1 MASFHENEMAGVL
14 EASYASMLFQV
25 ATGIGLAASTG
36 LRAFLP
42 VFVVGVLGRL
52 DLVPLREN
60 FEWLESAPALVIF
73 GTAVVLEVLGD
84 KIPGVDHFLDMA
96 GTVIKPAAG
105 ALVVVAA
112 LAEFPPLYAAV
123 IGLLVGGS
131 VSGSVHVAKAGLRAI
146 VTGATVGTANPAVS
160 ATEDSLSLGGALL
173 AIFYPVI
180 FLLATFTAALLL
192 LYAWRRRRR
201 QHAS

>member
-1 MASFHENEMAGVL
+1 
-14 EASYASMLFQV
+14 MLFQV

-52 DLVPLREN
+52 DLVPLRES
-60 FEWLESAPALVIF
+60 FEWLGSTPALVIF